1 MSFLQSLAQANILH
15 FAVGILVKGLV
26 ICLLVRV
33 LLSWVLRGQENGV
46 TRFFNNVTAPLGAPF
61 ERLIPPISIGGRN
74 RPTPLSCH
82 HSRASAVGAA
92 GRRDG
97 SSWHGRAERS

>member
-1 MSFLQSLAQANILH
+1 VDFLHALAQANILH

-46 TRFFNNVTAPLGAPF
+46 TRFFNNVTAPLVAPF
-61 ERLIPPISIGGRN
+61 ERLIPPISIGGISFSIGFIVAWWS
-74 RPTPLSCH
+74 TV
-82 HSRASAVGAA
+82 AVGALLSQALPA
-92 GRRDG
+92 G
-97 SSWHGRAERS
+97 W

>member
-46 TRFFNNVTAPLGAPF
+46 TRFFNNVTAPLVAPF
-61 ERLIPPISIGGRN
+61 ERLIPPISIGGVHFRTSLLPAL
-74 RPTPLSCH
+74 RGAVPGGAPPL
-82 HSRASAVGAA
+82 RAPPPP
-92 GRRDG
+92 RR
-97 SSWHGRAERS
+97 RA

>member
-46 TRFFNNVTAPLGAPF
+46 TRFFNNVTAPLVAPF
-61 ERLIPPISIGGRN
+61 ERLIPPISIGGRGFAP
-74 RPTPLSCH
+74 RLLPVP
-82 HSRASAVGAA
+82 RGAVGG
-92 GRRDG
+92 GRGVLSSSPPPSVGG
-97 SSWHGRAERS
+97 S